1 MSVCLI
7 ARTFQASFPMV
18 RPDAPE
24 FLTYLDNSRWLAHRS
39 GHGMAL
45 FLHDNLF
52 AGIDTDGGQLIRR
65 IMKDK

>member
-1 MSVCLI
+1 
-7 ARTFQASFPMV
+7 MV

-24 FLTYLDNSRWLAHRS
+24 LLAYLDNSRWLAERS
-39 GHGMAL
+39 GHGMVA

-52 AGIDTDGGQLIRR
+52 AGAETDVGQLIRG